1 MRTPAVLA
9 CGAQHILC
17 SPSVGASSLG
27 VPPRRRVYP
36 SMGGDTGFGVERLIL
51 PYNFTEAE
59 RSIMVSLIFSYLRR
73 ILPLAASPRRAR
85 SFLLLCSSTESMCP
99 STESMPRSAPLLGEA
114 KGGAPPSACAA
125 HPPPASLPPHLWVFI
140 PRSPEVPQPPLT
152 GGEHLVN
159 RGRDV
164 GDGGEGA
171 PPPLTGG
178 EHLVNRGGGMHPLLT
193 PSVGSR
199 RSAAPPIHPKGDGRR
214 EPLL

>member
-1 MRTPAVLA
+1 MAALLPVPCFA
-9 CGAQHILC
+9 GA
-17 SPSVGASSLG
+17 
-27 VPPRRRVYP
+27 
-36 SMGGDTGFGVERLIL
+36 M
-51 PYNFTEAE
+51 
-59 RSIMVSLIFSYLRR
+59 
-73 ILPLAASPRRAR
+73 
-85 SFLLLCSSTESMCP
+85 
-99 STESMPRSAPLLGEA
+99 RSASEGPLRSRRGEPPPLLGEV
-114 KGGAPPSACAA
+114 KGKGPMGVRTPFPFGAEVLRRSRCREVLPGEGFY
-125 HPPPASLPPHLWVFI
+125 PPHLWVFI

>member
-59 RSIMVSLIFSYLRR
+59 RSIMVSLILSYLRR

-99 STESMPRSAPLLGEA
+99 STESMPISAPLLGEA

-125 HPPPASLPPHLWVFI
+125 HPPPASLPPPIYGSLFA
-140 PRSPEVPQPPLT
+140 EGLT
-152 GGEHLVN
+152 GGATTPRALWAT
-159 RGRDV
+159 
-164 GDGGEGA
+164 GEGWMWGMGGT
-171 PPPLTGG
+171 PPLRG
-178 EHLVNRGGGMHPLLT
+178 EDR
-193 PSVGSR
+193 
-199 RSAAPPIHPKGDGRR
+199 
-214 EPLL
+214 